1 MTMADKNSDRRA
13 KAEAARNAA
22 NAGEKKRERMTRII
36 GAVVVVVVVLGIIG
50 IAVIAKNS
58 SSDSSGGGSS
68 ASADPNAPVPTGA
81 FNKDN
86 KFAYGVSLNPN
97 DTAVPVLEIW
107 EDFQCPACQALE
119 KANGAGIEKLA
130 ADGKVQLIWRPT
142 TFLDRNLKNDSSVR
156 AAAAWGC
163 AIDAGKTQEFHNA
176 VYANP
181 PATEGDGFT
190 DAQLQSF
197 AATAGITGAALD
209 TFNSCL
215 AAGTYQPWA
224 LNSTQVFYDANIPGT
239 PLVKINGTEIDPSV
253 AADPAKLEQAV
264 AAATK

>member
-1 MTMADKNSDRRA
+1 MADKNSDRRA
-13 KAEAARNAA
+13 KAAAARNAA

-36 GAVVVVVVVLGIIG
+36 GAIVVVVVVLGIIG
-50 IAVIAKNS
+50 IAVVAKNS
-58 SSDSSGGGSS
+58 SSDASGGGSS
-68 ASADPNAPVPTGA
+68 ASADPNAPVPAGVLS
-81 FNKDN
+81 KDN

-130 ADGKVQLIWRPT
+130 AEGKVQLIWRPT

-181 PATEGDGFT
+181 PANEGDGFT

-215 AAGTYQPWA
+215 AAGTYKPWA
-224 LNSTQVFYDANIPGT
+224 MNSTQVFYDANIPGT
-239 PLVKINGTEIDPSV
+239 PLVKINGTEIDPAV
-253 AADPAKLEQAV
+253 AADQAKLEQAV
-264 AAATK
+264 ADATK